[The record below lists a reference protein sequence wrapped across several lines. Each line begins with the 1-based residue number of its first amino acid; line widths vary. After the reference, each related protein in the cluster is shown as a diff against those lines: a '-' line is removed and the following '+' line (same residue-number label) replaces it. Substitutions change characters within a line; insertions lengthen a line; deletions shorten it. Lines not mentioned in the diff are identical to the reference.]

1 MKKLIML
8 IQRIKYKFSMDRKRF
23 VLNHIRKH
31 KPNSIL
37 EIGVFNGFF
46 AERMIKAASLNS
58 AKKVSYTG
66 VDLFEE
72 MNQEIYLRELS
83 LNADRK
89 EIVYNKLK
97 LQSANVRLLK
107 GFSKNILPQIVGE
120 SFDLIIID
128 GGHSY
133 ETVLNDFEYAKKL
146 LSKSGFIFFD
156 DYVNKQAVVREA
168 WGVNQVVNS
177 IDRHVYN
184 VKKSIIFDAFSKPWG
199 ILVTRMVK
207 VNRKSNSFR

>member
-1 MKKLIML
+1 MKKLIKL
-8 IQRIKYKFSMDRKRF
+8 IQRIKYKFSIDRKRF
-23 VLNHIRKH
+23 VLNHIRRH

-46 AERMIKAASLNS
+46 AERMIKTASLNS
-58 AKKVSYTG
+58 AKKVFYTG

-72 MNQEIYLRELS
+72 MNQEIYSRELS
-83 LNADRK
+83 LNADK
-89 EIVYNKLK
+89 QEIVYEKLK
-97 LQSANVRLLK
+97 LQKANVRLLK
-107 GFSKNILPQIVGE
+107 GFSKNILPQIIGE

-128 GGHSY
+128 GGHSF

-146 LSKSGFIFFD
+146 LSEKGYIFFD

-177 IDRHVYN
+177 IDRNVYN
-184 VKKSIIFDAFSKPWG
+184 VKKSLIFDAFPKPWG
-199 ILVTRMVK
+199 ILITRMVK
-207 VNRKSNSFR
+207 VNKKSISFR

>member
-46 AERMIKAASLNS
+46 AERMIKTASLNS
-58 AKKVSYTG
+58 AKKVFYTG

-72 MNQEIYLRELS
+72 MNQEIYSRELS
-83 LNADRK
+83 LNADK
-89 EIVYNKLK
+89 QEIVYEKLK
-97 LQSANVRLLK
+97 LQKANVRLLK
-107 GFSKNILPQIVGE
+107 GFSKNILPQIIGE

-128 GGHSY
+128 GGHSF

-146 LSKSGFIFFD
+146 LSEKGYIFFD

-177 IDRHVYN
+177 IDRNVYN
-184 VKKSIIFDAFSKPWG
+184 VKKSLIFDAFPKPWG
-199 ILVTRMVK
+199 ILITRMVK
-207 VNRKSNSFR
+207 GNKKSISFR